1 MLREDKQAKFCFSA
15 NQLFLMIGFLMHLK
29 AHRYFAMVAVTG
41 SFSATARHFQ
51 VPASSVSRFIA
62 ALEREVGQQL
72 LYRNTR
78 AVKLTDAG
86 ERYYQ
91 QIREVLE
98 LLDAA
103 DEEIA
108 GKGGEVRGLV
118 RINAPVAFGSL
129 HIVKLLNG
137 LYDKYPELTVELTVT
152 DAFIDPVQEGAD
164 LIFRVGHLGDSG
176 LIGRKICDQH
186 YVLCA
191 SAGYI
196 AKHGQPVSPADLQ
209 NHACLVYK
217 GTGGAQRWY
226 FRKPG
231 SDKPEIIDVHGPLR
245 SNNGQ
250 VLVEAALAG
259 RGIVF
264 FPSWL
269 FSRESFMSQQLIR
282 LLPDWQG
289 SVEQTP
295 SQIHLLSPE
304 NRLRSQKVRV
314 VWDYFIKAIGAPPYW
329 DDLSDC

>member
-1 MLREDKQAKFCFSA
+1 
-15 NQLFLMIGFLMHLK
+15 MHLK

-41 SFSATARHFQ
+41 SFSATARHFR

-103 DEEIA
+103 DEEIT

-137 LYDKYPELTVELTVT
+137 LYDQYPELTVELTVT

-164 LIFRVGHLGDSG
+164 IIFRVGHLSDSG
-176 LIGRKICDQH
+176 LIGRRICDQQ

-191 SAGYI
+191 SAAYI
-196 AKHGQPVSPADLQ
+196 AKHGQPASPQELQ
-209 NHACLVYK
+209 HHACLVYK

-231 SDKPEIIDVHGPLR
+231 SDKADIIDVQGPLR

-269 FSRESFMSQQLIR
+269 FSRESFVSRQLIR
-282 LLPDWQG
+282 LLPDWDG

-314 VWDYFIKAIGAPPYW
+314 VWDYFINAIGTPPYW
-329 DDLSDC
+329 DDLGDSRRQTSQTPETTKP

>member
-1 MLREDKQAKFCFSA
+1 
-15 NQLFLMIGFLMHLK
+15 MHLK

-41 SFSATARHFQ
+41 SFSATARHFR

-78 AVKLTDAG
+78 AVRLTDAG
-86 ERYYQ
+86 ERYYV

-103 DEEIA
+103 DEEVT
-108 GKGGEVRGLV
+108 GKGGEIGGLV

-137 LYDKYPELTVELTVT
+137 LYDKYPQLTVELTVT

-164 LIFRVGHLGDSG
+164 IIFRVGHLEDSG
-176 LIGRKICDQH
+176 LIGRKICDQQ

-191 SAGYI
+191 SAEYLANYGKP
-196 AKHGQPVSPADLQ
+196 ASPEDLQ

-226 FRKPG
+226 FRKPA
-231 SDKPEIIDVHGPLR
+231 SDKVKIIEVHGPLR
-245 SNNGQ
+245 SNNAQ

-269 FSRESFMSQQLIR
+269 FSRESFVNKQLIQ
-282 LLPDWQG
+282 LLPDWEG

-295 SQIHLLSPE
+295 SQIHLISPE
-304 NRLRSQKVRV
+304 NRLRSQKVRM
-314 VWDYFIKAIGAPPYW
+314 VWDYFINAIGVPPYW
-329 DDLSDC
+329 DDLSGSRTDSDS

>member
-1 MLREDKQAKFCFSA
+1 
-15 NQLFLMIGFLMHLK
+15 MHLK

-41 SFSATARHFQ
+41 SFSATARHFR
-51 VPASSVSRFIA
+51 VPASSVSRFIS
-62 ALEREVGQQL
+62 ALERDLGQQL

-86 ERYYQ
+86 ERYYV

-103 DEEIA
+103 DEEVT
-108 GKGGEVRGLV
+108 GKVGEIRGLV

-137 LYDKYPELTVELTVT
+137 LYDKYPQLIVELTVT
-152 DAFIDPVQEGAD
+152 DAFVDPVQEGAD
-164 LIFRVGHLGDSG
+164 IIFRVGHLEDSG
-176 LIGRKICDQH
+176 LIGRKICDQQ

-196 AKHGQPVSPADLQ
+196 ARYGKPASPEDLQ

-226 FRKPG
+226 FGKPA
-231 SDKPEIIDVHGPLR
+231 SNKVKIIEVHGPLR
-245 SNNGQ
+245 SNNAQ

-264 FPSWL
+264 FPSWI
-269 FSRESFMSQQLIR
+269 FSRESFMNKQLIQ
-282 LLPDWQG
+282 LLPIG
-289 SVEQTP
+289 RGR
-295 SQIHLLSPE
+295 LS
-304 NRLRSQKVRV
+304 RHQAR
-314 VWDYFIKAIGAPPYW
+314 YI
-329 DDLSDC
+329 

>member
-1 MLREDKQAKFCFSA
+1 
-15 NQLFLMIGFLMHLK
+15 MHLK

-41 SFSATARHFQ
+41 SFSATARHFR

-86 ERYYQ
+86 ERYYV

-103 DEEIA
+103 NEEVT
-108 GKGGEVRGLV
+108 GKGGEIRGLV

-137 LYDKYPELTVELTVT
+137 LYDRYPQLTVELTVT

-164 LIFRVGHLGDSG
+164 ITFRVGHLEDSG
-176 LIGRKICDQH
+176 LIGRKICDQQ

-191 SAGYI
+191 SADYL
-196 AKHGQPVSPADLQ
+196 AKHGKPASPEDLQ
-209 NHACLVYK
+209 NQACLVYK
-217 GTGGAQRWY
+217 GTVGAQRWY
-226 FRKPG
+226 FRKP
-231 SDKPEIIDVHGPLR
+231 SSNEVTIIEVHGPLR
-245 SNNGQ
+245 SNNAQ

-269 FSRESFMSQQLIR
+269 FSRESFINKQLIQ
-282 LLPDWQG
+282 LLPDWEG
-289 SVEQTP
+289 AVEQSP
-295 SQIHLLSPE
+295 SQIHLISPE

-314 VWDYFIKAIGAPPYW
+314 VWDYFISAIGSPPYW
-329 DDLSDC
+329 DDLSGV

>member
-1 MLREDKQAKFCFSA
+1 
-15 NQLFLMIGFLMHLK
+15 MHLK
-29 AHRYFAMVAVTG
+29 AHRFFAMVAVTG

-86 ERYYQ
+86 ERYYV

-98 LLDAA
+98 MLDAA
-103 DEEIA
+103 HEEA
-108 GKGGEVRGLV
+108 TGKGAGIRGLV
-118 RINAPVAFGSL
+118 RINAPIALGHL

-137 LYDKYPELTVELTVT
+137 LYSKYPELVVELTVT

-164 LIFRVGHLGDSG
+164 ITFRVGHLEDSG

-191 SAGYI
+191 S
-196 AKHGQPVSPADLQ
+196 PAYLEKQGEPKTPQDLRS
-209 NHACLVYK
+209 HCCLVYK

-226 FRKPG
+226 FRHPK
-231 SDKPEIIDVHGPLR
+231 SNTLEIIDVNGPLR
-245 SNNGQ
+245 SNNAQ

-269 FSRESFMSQQLIR
+269 FSRESFMKKELIR
-282 LLPDWQG
+282 LLPGWGG
-289 SVEQTP
+289 SVEEVP
-295 SQIHLLSPE
+295 SQIHLISPE
-304 NRLRSQKVRV
+304 NRLRSQKTRA
-314 VWDYFIKAIGAPPYW
+314 VWDYFLEAIGSPPYW
-329 DDLSDC
+329 DDLES

>member
-1 MLREDKQAKFCFSA
+1 
-15 NQLFLMIGFLMHLK
+15 MHLK

-41 SFSATARHFQ
+41 SFSATARHFR

-86 ERYYQ
+86 ERYYV

-103 DEEIA
+103 NEEVT
-108 GKGGEVRGLV
+108 GKGGEIRGLV

-137 LYDKYPELTVELTVT
+137 LYDRYPQLTVELTVT

-164 LIFRVGHLGDSG
+164 ITFRVGHLEDSG
-176 LIGRKICDQH
+176 LIGRKICDQQ

-191 SAGYI
+191 SADYL
-196 AKHGQPVSPADLQ
+196 AKHGKPASPDDLQ
-209 NHACLVYK
+209 DQACLVYK

-226 FRKPG
+226 FRKPA
-231 SDKPEIIDVHGPLR
+231 SNEVTIIEVHGPLR
-245 SNNGQ
+245 SNNAQ

-269 FSRESFMSQQLIR
+269 FSRESFINKQLIQ
-282 LLPDWQG
+282 LLPDWEG
-289 SVEQTP
+289 AVEESP
-295 SQIHLLSPE
+295 SQIHLISPE

-314 VWDYFIKAIGAPPYW
+314 VWDYFISAIGSPPYW
-329 DDLSDC
+329 DDLSGV

>member
-1 MLREDKQAKFCFSA
+1 
-15 NQLFLMIGFLMHLK
+15 MHLK

-41 SFSATARHFQ
+41 SFTATARHFQ

-86 ERYYQ
+86 ERYYL
-91 QIREVLE
+91 QIRDVLE

-103 DEEIA
+103 DEEIM
-108 GKGGEVRGLV
+108 GKGAEAGGLV

-137 LYDKYPELTVELTVT
+137 LYDKYPKLTVELTVT
-152 DAFIDPVQEGAD
+152 DAYIDPIQEGAD
-164 LIFRVGHLGDSG
+164 LIFRVGHLQDSG
-176 LIGRKICDQH
+176 LIGRKICDQQ

-191 SAGYI
+191 SADYLK
-196 AKHGQPVSPADLQ
+196 KHGKPSSPQDLK

-217 GTGGAQRWY
+217 GTGGAQRWF
-226 FRKPG
+226 FRAPG
-231 SDKPEIIDVHGPLR
+231 DGQSGSETVEIIDVHGPLR
-245 SNNGQ
+245 SNNAQ
-250 VLVEAALAG
+250 VLVEASLAG
-259 RGIVF
+259 RGVVF

-269 FSRESFMSQQLIR
+269 FSRESFVNQQLIR
-282 LLPDWQG
+282 LLPEWQG
-289 SVEQTP
+289 SVEQSP

-314 VWDYFIKAIGAPPYW
+314 VWDYFLQAIGTPPYW
-329 DDLSDC
+329 DDLGDGTQTR

>member
-1 MLREDKQAKFCFSA
+1 
-15 NQLFLMIGFLMHLK
+15 MHLK

-41 SFSATARHFQ
+41 SFTATARHFR

-86 ERYYQ
+86 ERYYL
-91 QIREVLE
+91 QIRDVLE

-103 DEEIA
+103 DEEIM
-108 GKGGEVRGLV
+108 GKGAEAGGLV

-137 LYDKYPELTVELTVT
+137 LYDKYPKLTVELTVT
-152 DAFIDPVQEGAD
+152 DAYIDPIQEGAD
-164 LIFRVGHLGDSG
+164 LIFRVGHLQDSG
-176 LIGRKICDQH
+176 LIGRKICDQQ

-191 SAGYI
+191 SADYLK
-196 AKHGQPVSPADLQ
+196 KHGKPSSPQDLK

-217 GTGGAQRWY
+217 GTGGAQRWF
-226 FRKPG
+226 FRTPG
-231 SDKPEIIDVHGPLR
+231 DGQSGSEHVEIIDVHGPLR
-245 SNNGQ
+245 SNNAQ

-269 FSRESFMSQQLIR
+269 FSRESFVNQQLIR
-282 LLPDWQG
+282 LLPQWQG
-289 SVEQTP
+289 SVEQSP

-314 VWDYFIKAIGAPPYW
+314 VWDYFLQAIGTPPYW
-329 DDLSDC
+329 DDLGDGTQTR

>member
-1 MLREDKQAKFCFSA
+1 
-15 NQLFLMIGFLMHLK
+15 MHLK
-29 AHRYFAMVAVTG
+29 AHRFFAMVAVTG

-86 ERYYQ
+86 ERYYVH
-91 QIREVLE
+91 IREILE

-103 DEEIA
+103 DEQIA
-108 GKGGEVRGLV
+108 GKAGGIRGLV
-118 RINAPVAFGSL
+118 KINAPVALGHL

-137 LYDKYPELTVELTVT
+137 LDALYPELIVDLTVT

-164 LIFRVGHLGDSG
+164 ITFRVGQLEDSG

-186 YVLCA
+186 YVLAA
-191 SAGYI
+191 SAEYLQ
-196 AKHGQPVSPADLQ
+196 KHGTPASPQDLR

-217 GTGGAQRWY
+217 GSGGAQRWY
-226 FRKPG
+226 FGRPG
-231 SDKPEIIDVHGPLR
+231 GEMSDIIEVHGPLR
-245 SNNGQ
+245 SNNGE
-250 VLVEAALAG
+250 VLLQAALGG

-269 FSRESFMSQQLIR
+269 FSQESFRSGLMVR
-282 LLPDWQG
+282 LLPDWVG
-289 SVEQTP
+289 AVDPIP
-295 SQIHLLSPE
+295 SQIHLISPE

-314 VWDYFIKAIGAPPYW
+314 VWDYFLSAIGSPPYW
-329 DDLSDC
+329 DDLES

>member
-1 MLREDKQAKFCFSA
+1 
-15 NQLFLMIGFLMHLK
+15 
-29 AHRYFAMVAVTG
+29 
-41 SFSATARHFQ
+41 
-51 VPASSVSRFIA
+51 
-62 ALEREVGQQL
+62 VGQQL

-78 AVKLTDAG
+78 TVKLTEAG
-86 ERYYQ
+86 ERYYV

-103 DEEIA
+103 DEDVT
-108 GKGGEVRGLV
+108 GKGGEIRGLV

-137 LYDKYPELTVELTVT
+137 LYDKYPQLTVELTVT

-164 LIFRVGHLGDSG
+164 IIFRVGHLGDSG
-176 LIGRKICDQH
+176 LIGRKICNQQ

-191 SAGYI
+191 SEKYL
-196 AKHGQPVSPADLQ
+196 AKYGKAVSPEDLQ
-209 NHACLVYK
+209 SHACQVYK

-226 FRKPG
+226 FRKPA
-231 SDKPEIIDVHGPLR
+231 SDKVKIIEVHGPLR

-269 FSRESFMSQQLIR
+269 FSRESLINKQLIK
-282 LLPDWQG
+282 LLPDWEG
-289 SVEQTP
+289 AVEQTP
-295 SQIHLLSPE
+295 SQIHLISSE

-314 VWDYFIKAIGAPPYW
+314 VWDYFISAIGDPPYW
-329 DDLSDC
+329 DDLNGQPAAIR

>member
-1 MLREDKQAKFCFSA
+1 
-15 NQLFLMIGFLMHLK
+15 MHLK

-41 SFSATARHFQ
+41 SFTATARHFR

-86 ERYYQ
+86 ERYYL
-91 QIREVLE
+91 QIRDVLE

-103 DEEIA
+103 DEEIM
-108 GKGGEVRGLV
+108 GKGAEAGGLV

-137 LYDKYPELTVELTVT
+137 LYDKYPKLTVELTVT
-152 DAFIDPVQEGAD
+152 DAYIDPIQEGAD
-164 LIFRVGHLGDSG
+164 LIFRVGHLQDSG
-176 LIGRKICDQH
+176 LIGRKICDQQ

-191 SAGYI
+191 SADYLK
-196 AKHGQPVSPADLQ
+196 KHGKPSSPQDLK

-217 GTGGAQRWY
+217 GTGGAQRWF
-226 FRKPG
+226 FRTPG
-231 SDKPEIIDVHGPLR
+231 DGQSGSEDVEIIDVHGPLR
-245 SNNGQ
+245 SNNAQ
-250 VLVEAALAG
+250 VLVEAAMAG

-269 FSRESFMSQQLIR
+269 FSRESFVNQQLIR
-282 LLPDWQG
+282 LLPQWQG
-289 SVEQTP
+289 SVEQSP

-314 VWDYFIKAIGAPPYW
+314 VWDYFLQAIGTPPYW
-329 DDLSDC
+329 DDLGDGTQTR